1 MRGMAPKRVGLVAAV
16 AGVALTLVAAPAHG
30 ASPSCGDVLT
40 QSVELQSDL
49 ICSDPDPVALVI
61 GADGVT
67 IDLGGHSIEGAQLA
81 IDATGGYDDVTVRNG
96 SLQNNTEGIRLAAV
110 SGARVSRI
118 VARGGFAAIRA
129 DDGDHLQVSRVDAC
143 ADFNPLLLVF
153 ESDDVVRDSTFCGG
167 MSFSMFSFGS
177 QRITFENND
186 VVSGP
191 RTGIRL
197 EDTHN
202 SVVSANKLTDFHEVG
217 ISVGPGSGN
226 VIERN
231 RSVRNTQGITVEL
244 GAVSTQLRKN
254 FASFNVAEPFLSF
267 LPRDG
272 IDVYDPS
279 TVLADNVANHNF
291 GFGINAPDGAID
303 AGGNHAHGNGAGQCV
318 NVAC

>member
-16 AGVALTLVAAPAHG
+16 AGVALTLVAVPAHG

-49 ICSDPDPVALVI
+49 ICSDPDPVGLVI

-96 SLQNNTEGIRLAAV
+96 SLQNNTEGIRLASV
-110 SGARVSRI
+110 SGARVSRMM
-118 VARGGFAAIRA
+118 VRGGFAAIRA

-143 ADFNPLLLVF
+143 ADYDPLSLRF
-153 ESDDVVRDSTFCGG
+153 ESDDVVRDSTFCDG
-167 MSFSMFSFGS
+167 MLFAISIFGS
-177 QRITFENND
+177 QRITFESND
-186 VVSGP
+186 VSGP
-191 RTGIRL
+191 RNGVRL

-202 SVVSANKLTDFHEVG
+202 SVVSANKVSDSHEVG
-217 ISVGPGSGN
+217 ISVGSGSGN
-226 VIERN
+226 LIERN
-231 RSVRNTQGITVEL
+231 RAVRNTQGITVEL
-244 GAVSTQLRKN
+244 GAVSTQVRKN
-254 FASFNVAEPFLSF
+254 SASFNVAEPFLSF
-267 LPRDG
+267 LTRDG
-272 IDVYDPS
+272 IGVYDPS
-279 TVLADNVANHNF
+279 TVLADNVANRNF
-291 GFGINAPDGAID
+291 GFGINAPNGAID